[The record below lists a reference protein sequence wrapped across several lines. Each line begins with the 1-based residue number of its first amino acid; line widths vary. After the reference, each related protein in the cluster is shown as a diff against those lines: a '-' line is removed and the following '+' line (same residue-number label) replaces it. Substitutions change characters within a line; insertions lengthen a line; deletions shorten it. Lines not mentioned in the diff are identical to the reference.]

1 MQHPPASI
9 AHGKPDSAGVRIH
22 HNLLIFLTSIL
33 PRPATDASTPQ
44 PMKLPAGLLAKLFPF
59 LRWWPLVTRQ
69 SLREDLLAGLTGALI
84 VLPQGVAFATI
95 AGLPPEYGLYAA
107 MIPAVVA
114 ALFGS
119 SWHLVSGPTTAI
131 SIAIYAAIH
140 HLAEPGT
147 PQYVGL
153 ILTLTLQVGIFQ
165 VALGLARMGALVNFI
180 SHTVVIGFTTGAAV
194 LIAASQIRAFFGVEI
209 ARGLPFYE
217 ILHQFALQFDR
228 INPWVTAVGLV
239 TLAAGMATRRWWK
252 KFPYMIA
259 AMLVGS
265 LVAFA
270 LNELM
275 GQAATGIR
283 TVGALP
289 AGLPPLSLPDFSLA
303 ALKKTFG
310 PALVI
315 TMLALTEAVSI
326 ARAIAVRSEQRIDGN
341 QEFIGQ
347 GLSNIAGAFFSGYAS
362 SGSFNRSGVNY
373 EAGART
379 PLATIFASVFLVL
392 ILLAVAPLAAYLP
405 HAAMAG
411 ILFLVAWG
419 LVDFHH
425 IRSIW
430 KTSRQESAILWI
442 TILGTLL
449 DLEAGIVAGVLLSLL
464 LYLNRTSRPA
474 SSRWCRSMMP
484 AVTTSSTRAARRN
497 ARNCASYGSMA
508 RPISAPST
516 ISRMP
521 CNRSMADNPRQRSVL
536 IVSLGMNFIDVAGAE
551 MFAQEARRRKRLG
564 GGLYFYRM
572 KDEPY
577 RLLRQGNYVH
587 EIGEGGFFPV
597 KSKPTEALY
606 WTLDPEVCRHCKARI
621 FAACHS
627 GRLPDGDR
635 RLRLLLAAA
644 ADDTARYPTATA
656 IALARSLGV
665 ALDIAAVRGTEEGE
679 ERYGERLFAIQR
691 EAMIA
696 DVPTEFHRRQGKDP
710 ASEVHGVAFDT
721 DAQLLVVGRCA
732 MPGTSAAVD
741 PGARRIVAAAPCNV
755 LVVPENTKLWSRRIL
770 VAFDGSRAAQSAFAF
785 ALQIAKPMRLPLTLF
800 SAVDHAGNLP
810 PAIADE
816 VELALA
822 AARLEG
828 VTAEHMIRS
837 GRIAESILAAAADA
851 GADLIVL
858 YRHTRSGLGRAL
870 MGSVSNDVLERAD
883 VPVLLCGGDQRV
895 GSETG

>member
-1 MQHPPASI
+1 MNPRST
-9 AHGKPDSAGVRIH
+9 VW
-22 HNLLIFLTSIL
+22 L
-33 PRPATDASTPQ
+33 P
-44 PMKLPAGLLAKLFPF
+44 KLFPF
-59 LRWWPLVTRQ
+59 LLWWPLVTRR

-131 SIAIYAAIH
+131 SIAIYGAVH
-140 HLAEPGT
+140 NLAEPGT
-147 PQYVGL
+147 PEYIGL

-165 VALGLARMGALVNFI
+165 LALGLARMGALVNFI

-194 LIAASQIRAFFGVEI
+194 LIAASQIRSFFGIEI

-217 ILHQFALQFDR
+217 ILHQFALQVDR
-228 INPWVTAVGLV
+228 INPWVAGVGVATLV
-239 TLAAGMATRRWWK
+239 AGILTKRYWK
-252 KFPYMIA
+252 RFPYMIA

-270 LNELM
+270 INELM

-289 AGLPPLSLPDFSLA
+289 AGLPPLSLPDLSFA

-379 PLATIFASVFLVL
+379 PLATIFASAFLIL

-405 HAAMAG
+405 NAAMAG

-419 LVDFHH
+419 LIDFHH
-425 IRSIW
+425 IGSIW
-430 KTSRQESAILWI
+430 RTSRQESFILWVTVI
-442 TILGTLL
+442 GTLMN
-449 DLEAGIVAGVLLSLL
+449 LEAGITAGVLVSLL
-464 LYLNRTSRPA
+464 VYLNRTSKPGIEPLVPVDDAGGYHFIEARGKTECPQLRILRINGSA
-474 SSRWCRSMMP
+474 YFG
-484 AVTTSSTRAARRN
+484 AVDH
-497 ARNCASYGSMA
+497 
-508 RPISAPST
+508 IQSALQQ
-516 ISRMP
+516 I
-521 CNRSMADNPRQRSVL
+521 DLENPRQKSVL
-536 IVSLGMNFIDVAGAE
+536 VVSLGMNFVDVAGAE

-577 RLLRQGNYVH
+577 RLLREGNYVH
-587 EIGEGGFFPV
+587 EIGEGAFFPV

-606 WTLDPEVCRHCKARI
+606 RTLDPEICRHCKARI
-621 FAACHS
+621 FAACNS
-627 GRLPDGDR
+627 GQLPDGDR
-635 RLRLLLAAA
+635 RMRLLLAADE
-644 ADDTARYPTATA
+644 DDTVRYPTATA
-656 IALARSLGV
+656 IGLARSLGV
-665 ALDIAAVRGTEEGE
+665 TLDIVAVRRPGE
-679 ERYGERLFAIQR
+679 DEDRYGERLSSLQR
-691 EAMIA
+691 EAIVA
-696 DVPTEFHRRQGKDP
+696 DVPTEFHRRQGKDL
-710 ASEVHGVAFDT
+710 AAEIHGVALET

-732 MPGTSAAVD
+732 MPGTSAAAD
-741 PGARRIVAAAPCNV
+741 PEARRIVAGAPCNV
-755 LVVPENTKLWSRRIL
+755 LIVPPQGKLWSRRIL
-770 VAFDGSRAAQSAFAF
+770 VAFDGSQAARTAFEF
-785 ALQIAKPMRLPLTLF
+785 ALQIAKPMHLPVTLF
-800 SAVDHAGNLP
+800 SAVDPGGDLP
-810 PAIADE
+810 RAIAEE

-822 AARLEG
+822 TAKLEG
-828 VTAEHMIRS
+828 VGAEHATRS
-837 GRIAESILAAAADA
+837 GHIADSILAAAADA

-870 MGSVSNDVLERAD
+870 MGSVSNEVLERAG
-883 VPVLLCGGDQRV
+883 VPVLLCGGEQRV